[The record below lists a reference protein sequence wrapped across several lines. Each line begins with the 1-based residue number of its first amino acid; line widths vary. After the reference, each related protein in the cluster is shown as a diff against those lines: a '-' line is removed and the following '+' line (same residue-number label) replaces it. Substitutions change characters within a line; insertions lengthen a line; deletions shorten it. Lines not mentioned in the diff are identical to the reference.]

1 MVWILRI
8 SMAWVLLLAPVEAFS
23 FQPKGEKG
31 PNELL
36 LNKPID
42 LLSMVKLP
50 ENVMRG
56 NWKRIDGALSCE
68 AGPDA
73 MFFVP
78 VAVHGNYQLNCEF
91 TRRTH
96 DDHVSIT
103 FPVGLTSETLILSAW
118 NGAASGLHMV
128 DRKEA
133 KDLPL
138 ATGAVVRPSKLVNGQ
153 RYELVLDVTQTNDRI
168 TITAAL
174 NGKRFVA
181 WKGLASQLSCWTAF
195 APPCP
200 QAVAVIVHQSVA
212 DIHKLELTL
221 KKGSGFRLDGNAAAP
236 LGLVAKAPPKQIADK
251 CLNWNGHKYFVTDK
265 PLNYS
270 DARRLAAQLQG
281 RLLTIS
287 SADEEAFILKEGRG
301 LAMWMSGWRHHDGND
316 WRDEFNRP
324 LRHIGRWERFNPN
337 LRYAET
343 QLAIGTSPSS
353 SWFGWNDC
361 FATDTLHVC
370 IEWGEE

>member
-1 MVWILRI
+1 MVWLLRI
-8 SMAWVLLLAPVEAFS
+8 SMVWVMLLAPLEAFS
-23 FQPKGEKG
+23 LQAKGEKG

-42 LLSMVKLP
+42 LLAMVKLP

-103 FPVGLTSETLILSAW
+103 FPVGLTSETLILSGW
-118 NGAASGLHMV
+118 RGGASGLHRV
-128 DRKEA
+128 DGKFA
-133 KDLPL
+133 ISLPL

-153 RYELVLDVTQTNDRI
+153 RYELELDVTQTNDRV
-168 TITAAL
+168 TIIAEL

-181 WKGLASQLSCWTAF
+181 WKGLASQLSVIAPF
-195 APPCP
+195 APSCP
-200 QAVAVIVHQSVA
+200 QSVGVIVHQSVA
-212 DIHKLELTL
+212 DIHKLELKL
-221 KKGSGFRLDGNAAAP
+221 KKGSGFQLDGLTVNP
-236 LGLVAKAPPKQIADK
+236 LGLVAKIPPKQIEGK
-251 CLNWNGHKYFVTDK
+251 CQDWNGRKYFISDK
-265 PLNYS
+265 PMNFA
-270 DARRLAAQLQG
+270 DAQRFAAQLQG
-281 RLLTIS
+281 RMLTIS
-287 SADEEAFILKEGRG
+287 SVEEEAFIKQQGRG
-301 LAMWMSGWRHHDGND
+301 LAIWMSGWRHHGGNV
-316 WRDEFNRP
+316 WRDENHRS
-324 LRHIGRWERFNPN
+324 LRVFGRWAKLNPH

-343 QLAIGTSPSS
+343 QLGIITSPTDP
-353 SWFGWNDC
+353 WAGWNDYA
-361 FATDTLHVC
+361 ATDALHVC